1 MRWQWA
7 KGVTSKTT
15 ATASV
20 RRVGQKSPIAPRAT
34 RSSSM
39 QPQMENASEIIANRT
54 LVLGTG
60 APATKR
66 PDIANAKQVS
76 PQIQLISPIASSVQ
90 RVTLATTKLET
101 APVCGT
107 AVQTSIATVM
117 DTVWQTLAG
126 GSHKEAVTVTQ
137 IGIRRKIAWYAPL
150 VLYGARMEISVL
162 PTVVI
167 PMDSSFAKRRD
178 HCVAHTMALA
188 LATRA
193 TAAPCARHAMT
204 DMLPVPMARACQI
217 RAKHRA
223 QIRHQRIV
231 ARHSCRTLA
240 FV

>member
-20 RRVGQKSPIAPRAT
+20 RRVGRKSPIAPRVT

-54 LVLGTG
+54 LVLGMG

-66 PDIANAKQVS
+66 PDIATAKQVS
-76 PQIQLISPIASSVQ
+76 LQIQLSPIASSVQ
-90 RVTLATTKLET
+90 RVTSATAKLET
-101 APVCGT
+101 APVRGT
-107 AVQTSIATVM
+107 AVQTSIATAT

-126 GSHKEAVTVTQ
+126 GSPKEAVTVTQ
-137 IGIRRKIAWYAPL
+137 IGTRRKIAWYAPL
-150 VLYGARMEISVL
+150 GLYGARMETSVL
-162 PTVVI
+162 PMVVLL
-167 PMDSSFAKRRD
+167 MDSSSAKHRD
-178 HCVAHTMALA
+178 HCVAHTMAPA
-188 LATRA
+188 LATTA
-193 TAAPCARHAMT
+193 MAAPCVRHAMT

-217 RAKHRA
+217 RAKATA
-223 QIRHQRIV
+223 QIRHQRTV
-231 ARHSCRTLA
+231 ARHTCRTLA